1 MKTIVLVA
9 TVVLIFRATTFPQT
23 VYKLPFAS
31 KDNRVELTVS
41 NTSALT
47 AKAINVT
54 VSSCPS
60 WIRMRDVEEAS
71 GEIAPNKEKT
81 YSFNFDVDKSAPVG
95 KEETINFTI
104 ASSNKETWAKEIKV
118 KASAPDKYE
127 LYQNYPNPFNPSTII
142 SYQLPEDSKVTIKIY
157 DILGR
162 EVATLLNNE
171 EKKAGYYE
179 NNFSAGGGSS
189 AKANALS
196 SGVYIYRLSAKSSDG
211 KSKEFNST
219 KKMMII
225 K

>member
-1 MKTIVLVA
+1 M
-9 TVVLIFRATTFPQT
+9 
-23 VYKLPFAS
+23 
-31 KDNRVELTVS
+31 
-41 NTSALT
+41 
-47 AKAINVT
+47 
-54 VSSCPS
+54 
-60 WIRMRDVEEAS
+60 
-71 GEIAPNKEKT
+71 APNKEET
-81 YSFNFDVDKSAPVG
+81 YSFNFDVDKQAPVG
-95 KEETINFTI
+95 KEDVINFTI
-104 ASSNKETWAKEIKV
+104 TSSNKETWTKEIKV

-189 AKANALS
+189 GNANALS
-196 SGVYIYRLSAKSSDG
+196 SGVYIYRLSAKSNDG
-211 KSKEFNST
+211 KSKEFNSI
-219 KKMMII
+219 KKMMVI